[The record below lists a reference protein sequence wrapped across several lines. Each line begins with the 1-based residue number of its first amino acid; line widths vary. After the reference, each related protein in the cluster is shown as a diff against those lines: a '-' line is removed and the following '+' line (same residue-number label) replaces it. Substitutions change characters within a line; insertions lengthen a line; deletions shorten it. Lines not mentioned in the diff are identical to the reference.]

1 MLGRKSS
8 TRRRRRIPASNP
20 VPGYPC
26 LTAMSETTSKSRRL
40 DLPQPAQRP
49 RRAER
54 AMLGWAALITV
65 WFLWGST
72 YDAIRIGVRDMP
84 PLLFAGIRFL
94 LAALILLPI
103 AARRRE
109 PRGREPGRR
118 EPAERR
124 FTWAN
129 WRSAAIIGALMP
141 FGGNGL
147 VSIGERTLPAG
158 IAALLVATVPLWLVV
173 FEAFRRRR
181 MIGPWIAA
189 GLLLGMAG
197 VAVLVDP
204 TASQRI
210 DLPAAGIVLL
220 ASASW
225 AAGSLYSRT
234 APQPGQVFLGTAMQ
248 LLMGGLIMIAVGSIT
263 GEWAHFH
270 LSQLTPAALLAI
282 GWLAVPGS
290 IVAFTAYIYSLKAL
304 PTSTVSTYAYV
315 NPIVAV
321 LIGWPLLGEKPSFQ
335 TAVAGAIIVAAV
347 ALILRAGK
355 TH

>member
-1 MLGRKSS
+1 MSETASEAAKETRQADPPR
-8 TRRRRRIPASNP
+8 TRRRGR
-20 VPGYPC
+20 V
-26 LTAMSETTSKSRRL
+26 SRS
-40 DLPQPAQRP
+40 A
-49 RRAER
+49 A
-54 AMLGWAALITV
+54 GWAALIAV

-84 PLLFAGIRFL
+84 PLLFAGTRYL
-94 LAALILLPI
+94 LAAAILLPV
-103 AARRRE
+103 AARGRG
-109 PRGREPGRR
+109 PRAREPG
-118 EPAERR
+118 ERR

-129 WRSAAIIGALMP
+129 WRGAVIIGALMP

-173 FEAFRRRR
+173 FEAGRRRT

-189 GLLLGMAG
+189 GLLLGLAG

-210 DLPAAGIVLL
+210 DVPAAGLVLL
-220 ASASW
+220 AAVSW

-234 APQPGQVFLGTAMQ
+234 APQPRQIFLGTAMQ
-248 LLMGGLIMIAVGSIT
+248 MFAGGLIMIAVGTVT
-263 GEWAHFH
+263 GEWAHLH
-270 LSQLTPAALLAI
+270 VSQLTPATLLAI

-290 IVAFTAYIYSLKAL
+290 IVAFTAYIYALKTL

-315 NPIVAV
+315 NPIVTV
-321 LIGWPLLGEKPSFQ
+321 LIGWPLLGERPSVQ

>member
-1 MLGRKSS
+1 M
-8 TRRRRRIPASNP
+8 T
-20 VPGYPC
+20 
-26 LTAMSETTSKSRRL
+26 ETTSKTWQL
-40 DLPQPAQRP
+40 DLPEQRP
-49 RRAER
+49 RRINR
-54 AMLGWAALITV
+54 AMLGWAALIAV

-84 PLLFAGIRFL
+84 PLLFAGTRYL
-94 LAALILLPI
+94 LAAAILLPI
-103 AARRRE
+103 AARRRG
-109 PRGREPGRR
+109 PGGREPGGH
-118 EPAERR
+118 EPGERR

-129 WRSAAIIGALMP
+129 WRGAVIIGALMP

-173 FEAFRRRR
+173 FEAARRRR
-181 MIGPWIAA
+181 MIGPWVAA
-189 GLLLGMAG
+189 GLLLGLAG

-210 DLPAAGIVLL
+210 DLPAAGLVLL

-234 APQPGQVFLGTAMQ
+234 APQPRQVFLGTAMQ
-248 LLMGGLIMIAVGSIT
+248 MLAGGLIMIAVGSIT
-263 GEWAHFH
+263 GEWAHLH
-270 LSQLTPAALLAI
+270 VSQLSPATLLAI
-282 GWLAVPGS
+282 GWLVVPGS
-290 IVAFTAYIYSLKAL
+290 IVAFTAYIYALKAL

-321 LIGWPLLGEKPSFQ
+321 LIGWPLLGERPSIQ
-335 TAVAGAIIVAAV
+335 TAAAGAIIVAAV

>member
-1 MLGRKSS
+1 
-8 TRRRRRIPASNP
+8 
-20 VPGYPC
+20 
-26 LTAMSETTSKSRRL
+26 MSETTRKAWRL
-40 DLPQPAQRP
+40 DLPPPAHRP
-49 RRAER
+49 RRTSR
-54 AMLGWAALITV
+54 AVLGWAALIAV

-72 YDAIRIGVRDMP
+72 YDAIRVGVRDMP
-84 PLLFAGIRFL
+84 PLLFAGTRFL
-94 LAALILLPI
+94 LAAAILLPI
-103 AARRRE
+103 AARRRG
-109 PRGREPGRR
+109 PVVHGRPGAR

-124 FTWAN
+124 FTMAN
-129 WRSAAIIGALMP
+129 WRGAAIIGALMP

-147 VSIGERTLPAG
+147 VSIGEQTLPAG
-158 IAALLVATVPLWLVV
+158 IAALLVATVPLWLAV

-181 MIGPWIAA
+181 MIGAWVAA
-189 GLLLGMAG
+189 GLLLGTAG

-210 DLPAAGIVLL
+210 DLPAAGLVLL

-234 APQPGQVFLGTAMQ
+234 APQPRQVFLGTAMQ
-248 LLMGGLIMIAVGSIT
+248 LLMGGLIMIAVGTIA

-270 LSQLTPAALLAI
+270 LSQLTPATLLAI

-290 IVAFTAYIYSLKAL
+290 IVAFTAYIYALKAL

-321 LIGWPLLGEKPSFQ
+321 LIGWPLLGERPSVQ

-355 TH
+355 THQDPQRLRP